1 MYDITYFK
9 SFTSLEAWMDIIKNT
24 LGNRNDYLEILLGNK
39 LDLVNSN
46 KRSREV
52 SEEEALNFCKKYDIF
67 WGGEL
72 DALMDNV
79 DDIKYRFKLIVEEI
93 YKKVGNNNK
102 NINESKKII
111 LKEKR
116 KKKKNCVK

>member
-67 WGGEL
+67 WGGEF

-79 DDIKYRFKLIVEEI
+79 DYIKYRFKLIVE
-93 YKKVGNNNK
+93 
-102 NINESKKII
+102 
-111 LKEKR
+111 
-116 KKKKNCVK
+116 